1 MTCNATIHIIDDV
14 QAMLDSLSLLLT
26 VEGYSVRT
34 YESARRFLD
43 AIKHHACG
51 CAVTD
56 INMPGMSG
64 LDLLMVM
71 KEQNISI
78 PTIVITAVFDVQFA
92 VNVMAQGAFECFVK
106 PLDAGALLTSIRL
119 ALMQAPACH

>member
-1 MTCNATIHIIDDV
+1 
-14 QAMLDSLSLLLT
+14 
-26 VEGYSVRT
+26 
-34 YESARRFLD
+34 
-43 AIKHHACG
+43 
-51 CAVTD
+51 
-56 INMPGMSG
+56 
-64 LDLLMVM
+64 MVM